1 MVTPAK
7 ASASADPGTALPERE
22 DGEQSDR
29 LRVVPDGELSPEVI
43 NRISLADLEE
53 RRLRA
58 NGR

>member
-7 ASASADPGTALPERE
+7 ASSSAEPDNALPEGE

-29 LRVVPDGELSPEVI
+29 LRIVPDGELSPEVI
-43 NRISLADLEE
+43 NRISRDDLEE

>member
-7 ASASADPGTALPERE
+7 ASASTDAGSGVAEGE

-29 LRVVPDGELSPEVI
+29 LRIVPDGELSPEAVT
-43 NRISLADLEE
+43 RFSLADLEE